1 MERAFFKCILT
12 YNFDSVK
19 LLVHPKTTQYGD
31 RMFTSNYYLTEE
43 ATAICLKPTGYTAT
57 E

>member
-1 MERAFFKCILT
+1 MLFKCILT

-19 LLVHPKTTQYGD
+19 VLVHPKTTQYGD